1 MVMKGTN
8 ARGSRLL
15 VRSLYGLVV
24 AGLFASGATVAA
36 AAGRD
41 WSVYGGDSG
50 NSRYSSL
57 AQITPGNV
65 SRLTPA
71 WTWDSK
77 EPAVSFETTPLVI
90 GRVMYVSTPRERVVA
105 LDKDTGA
112 EIWSFDPKVASPSTH
127 RGVSYWPGDAKNP
140 PRIVF
145 GTSDGKMFALDAST
159 GAPIASFGQ
168 GGVIDFKA
176 RLGGSP
182 RVLSGFSSPPV
193 IYKDLVIF
201 GPRTAES
208 GPAGPD
214 AAIRAI
220 DVRTGKQVWQFHTL
234 PRPGEPGYDTWGPDF
249 WKTGGGP
256 SAWAPFTLDLER
268 GVVFVPV
275 GNPTGGGDPDGR
287 KGNNLYSDSLVA
299 LNAAT
304 GKLLW
309 SYQMVHHDIWDYDM
323 PASPTLVT
331 VVRNGRKI
339 PAVAQI
345 TKNSLLFILDRAT
358 GKPIFGVEERPVPT
372 GAASGEAL
380 SPTQPFPLKPE
391 PLARQSITPA
401 EVSRLSPESEAY
413 CRDLLADR
421 DSGGPFVPRG
431 PRGAVF
437 FPSTI
442 GGGNWGGVSYDAAH
456 GLIFVNSSSLGA
468 ISSPRA
474 VSSDETIPAAAPG
487 TRPAAARRPTGNR
500 FIDEDR
506 YPCNQPP
513 WGQLFAIDANSGNI
527 VWRTVLGGYKALEAK
542 GVTDAGAVNTGPS
555 LITAGG
561 VLFIGATNDGR
572 FRAFDARSG
581 KLLWTLD
588 MDGDALAGPM
598 TYLDSSGRQML
609 VVATGGPS
617 YLGGVGPAQPTVT
630 GKLTVLALPAG
641 SPGPDQASGRKAER
655 K

>member
-1 MVMKGTN
+1 MLSAN
-8 ARGSRLL
+8 AGRSGRL
-15 VRSLYGLVV
+15 VRSLYGMAVV
-24 AGLFASGATVAA
+24 GLFATAATAA
-36 AAGRD
+36 LAAGSD
-41 WSVYGGDSG
+41 WSVYGGDAG
-50 NSRYSSL
+50 NTRYSSL
-57 AQITPGNV
+57 AQITTANV

-90 GRVMYVSTPRERVVA
+90 GRTMYVSTPRERVVA
-105 LDKDTGA
+105 LDKDNGA
-112 EIWSFDPKVASPSTH
+112 ELWSFDPKVASASTH

-145 GTSDGKMFALDAST
+145 GTSDGKLFELDAAT
-159 GAPIASFGQ
+159 GAPISGFGQ
-168 GGVIDFKA
+168 GGMIDLKA
-176 RLGGSP
+176 QLAQKYP
-182 RVLSGFSSPPV
+182 HVLYGFSSPPV
-193 IYKDLVIF
+193 IYKDLAIF

-220 DVRTGKQVWQFHTL
+220 DVRTGKQVWEFHTL

-268 GVVFVPV
+268 GMVFVPV
-275 GNPTGGGDPDGR
+275 GNPTGGGDPAGR
-287 KGNNLYSDSLVA
+287 KGDNLYSDSLVA

-304 GKLLW
+304 GKLIW

-331 VVRNGRKI
+331 VDRGGRKI

-345 TKNSLLFILDRAT
+345 TKNSLLFILDRTT

-372 GAASGEAL
+372 GEASGESL
-380 SPTQPFPLKPE
+380 SPTQPFPLKPV

-401 EVSRLSPESEAY
+401 EVSRLSPESETY

-431 PRGAVF
+431 PRGSVF

-468 ISSPRA
+468 ISAPRGGGRRA
-474 VSSDETIPAAAPG
+474 ASGDETIPAPAPG
-487 TRPAAARRPTGNR
+487 SRPAAVRRPTGNR
-500 FIDEDR
+500 FIDQDR
-506 YPCNQPP
+506 YPCNRPP
-513 WGQLFAIDANSGNI
+513 WGQLFAIDANTGNI
-527 VWRTVLGGYKALEAK
+527 VWQNVLGSYKALEAK
-542 GVTDAGAVNTGPS
+542 GVTGAGAVNTGPS
-555 LITAGG
+555 LVTAGG

-572 FRAFDARSG
+572 FRAFDAHSG

-588 MDGDALAGPM
+588 VDGDALAGPM

-641 SPGPDQASGRKAER
+641 RQ
-655 K
+655 